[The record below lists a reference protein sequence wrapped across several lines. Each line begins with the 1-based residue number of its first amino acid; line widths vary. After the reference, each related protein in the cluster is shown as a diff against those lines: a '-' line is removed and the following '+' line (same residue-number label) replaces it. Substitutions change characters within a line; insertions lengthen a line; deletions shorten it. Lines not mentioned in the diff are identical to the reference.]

1 MKVLDCNIFYGATPN
16 GKPYKNCDTF
26 AELCSAMRNSGI
38 DGGLIRCG
46 YSTTVGVVY
55 GNNMVAADVN
65 SKQAADFSMWGVW
78 NIIPPHT
85 NEIPSPEKLPE
96 EMAKNK
102 IAALYLNPKE
112 QRFVPN
118 RISIGAYLKM
128 AEERKIPVILN
139 TCHGLTM
146 AQIGDI
152 MEMYP
157 KLTAIVGDTDCWPNA
172 RRLYP
177 LAYSYEN
184 LYLDLSYVMDD
195 QGVEDMTRRFGADRI
210 LFGTS
215 FPERYTGSVMAMV
228 RAAEISEEDRA
239 KIFGGNL
246 ERLIGQ
252 EVLK

>member
-1 MKVLDCNIFYGATPN
+1 MKVLDCNISYGATPN

-26 AELCSAMRNSGI
+26 ADLCAAMRTYGI

-46 YSTTVGVVY
+46 YSSTVGVVY
-55 GNNMVAADVN
+55 GNSMVAADIA
-65 SKQAADFSMWGVW
+65 SDEAAGLDMWGVW
-78 NIIPPHT
+78 AVLPPHT
-85 NEIPSPEKLPE
+85 NEIPSPDELPA
-96 EMAKNK
+96 EMAKHR
-102 IAALYLNPKE
+102 IAALYLNPGAH
-112 QRFVPN
+112 RYVPN

-128 AEERKIPVILN
+128 AEERRIPVILN
-139 TCHGLTM
+139 TYYGISM
-146 AQIGDI
+146 AQIAEI

-157 KLTAIVGDTDCWPNA
+157 KLTALVGDTDCWPNA

-177 LAYSYEN
+177 LAYSFEN

-195 QGVEDMTRRFGADRI
+195 QGVEDMIRRFGADR
-210 LFGTS
+210 LVFGTA

-228 RAAEISEEDRA
+228 RAAEISDEDRA

-246 ERLIGQ
+246 ERIIGQ